1 MLAVTVAFPLSVKVQ
16 VLALLPLLE
25 HAPDQM
31 TSRPLVAL
39 NVIVV
44 PAVNGADPLAPT
56 ATLIPAGL
64 DVTFVPLRPVA
75 VTVRVAVWPG
85 GVRVRVAVRVWAP
98 ALAVTVTGVELVTE
112 LVLIAKAAAVAPA
125 ATATLVGTLATV
137 ELVVSVTTIP
147 PDGAAAVREIVPC
160 ADVPPVTVVGLTD
173 TDDSVAAI
181 GGVTV
186 SVVLPLVP
194 P

>member
-64 DVTFVPLRPVA
+64 DVTLSPLRPVA
-75 VTVRVAVWPG
+75 VTVSVALWPG
-85 GVRVRVAVRVWAP
+85 GVRVRIAVRVWAP

-112 LVLIAKAAAVAPA
+112 LVLIAKAAVVAPA
-125 ATATLVGTLATV
+125 ATATLVGTLAAV
-137 ELVVSVTTIP
+137 ELVESVTTIP

>member
-64 DVTFVPLRPVA
+64 DVTLSPLRPVA
-75 VTVRVAVWPG
+75 VTVSVAVWPG
-85 GVRVRVAVRVWAP
+85 GVTVRVAVRVWAP

-112 LVLIAKAAAVAPA
+112 LVLIAKAAVVAPA
-125 ATATLVGTLATV
+125 ATATLVDTLAAV
-137 ELVVSVTTIP
+137 ELVESVTTIP